1 MPVQVA
7 AVSLRLTSFR
17 VRIFGLSLLVVGLT
31 LLIVAAI
38 SWTGALACE
47 VDRLDARLCEEAHQR
62 VVRPPQ
68 AGGLARPDR
77 DAALKLR
84 LQSTAQL
91 LLWLQPAAPAP
102 AIHAARWLGG
112 LDMNALDWRL
122 NDF

>member
-68 AGGLARPDR
+68 AGGLARPER

-84 LQSTAQL
+84 LQPQRPPSTLRA
-91 LLWLQPAAPAP
+91 
-102 AIHAARWLGG
+102 G
-112 LDMNALDWRL
+112 LEALT
-122 NDF
+122 